1 MLPYPPRLTL
11 GWSVVGF
18 SDDVPVAWFA
28 LFVCLQCLCV
38 CIVCVFVLFALFV
51 LLSIG
56 IINYL
61 RLQPQGMVSF
71 TYSALSNYETFSIG
85 NSLD

>member
-1 MLPYPPRLTL
+1 MPPYPPRLTL

-18 SDDVPVAWFA
+18 SDDVPVAWFEC
-28 LFVCLQCLCV
+28 LHCLHVCTV
-38 CIVCVFVLFALFV
+38 CFELVFVLFALFV
-51 LLSIG
+51 LLSI
-56 IINYL
+56 IIQ
-61 RLQPQGMVSF
+61 LQPQGMVSF